1 MNAAERIVNLHIAT
15 PNKTKRLK
23 TLLSEFGDSLV
34 RVDGERAHQ
43 TAIAERAENECQCNP
58 KHFKKLATALHK
70 NRARMTRED
79 LEGQMNLFDLVLEE
93 QS

>member
-23 TLLSEFGDSLV
+23 TLLSEYGDSLA
-34 RVDGERAHQ
+34 RVDSEKSHQ
-43 TAIAERAENECQCNP
+43 AVIAERAEMECTCNP

-70 NRARMTRED
+70 D
-79 LEGQMNLFDLVLEE
+79 
-93 QS
+93 